1 MTGTTPLSRIN
12 MADLMRKRFQPIQ
25 YVIPGIIPEG
35 LTILAAPPKIGK
47 SWLVLDLAYQLAT
60 GGEALGAVPVDR
72 TRPVLYMALE
82 DTQRRLQD
90 RLRHLDVTE
99 APENLY
105 FQNEVDPGQVLAETR
120 AFMEAHADEA
130 PVVIIDTLGKIAPPA
145 SAGESDY
152 QRDYRVGG
160 GLKAVADCVS
170 GGSVIVVHHTRK
182 AHGDDFLD
190 SVSGTQGLAGSAD
203 SILVLR
209 RERNEDS
216 GSLSVTSRDAVEGE
230 YAVRRAGVRWELVG
244 GELAQAAVALANQ
257 RITAGLGA
265 ISASVIE
272 AVSVHP
278 EGVRAADVA
287 ELLDI
292 SEKDAGTYLLRAY
305 KAKRIARID
314 RGLYAPVGD
323 TPVGNVGSV
332 GTDVS
337 YNPTLPTLLHT
348 PAVSETDPGICP
360 HGVTVGARCSRVGCG
375 GMAVAS

>member
-1 MTGTTPLSRIN
+1 MSGTNRIS
-12 MADLMRKRFQPIQ
+12 MSDLMTRQFAPIQ

-72 TRPVLYMALE
+72 TRPVLYLALE

-90 RLRHLDVTE
+90 RLRHLDVAE
-99 APENLY
+99 APDTLF
-105 FQNEVDPGQVLAETR
+105 FQNEVDPGQVIAETR
-120 AFMEAHADEA
+120 AFMEAHASDA

-182 AHGDDFLD
+182 AQGDDFLD

-209 RERNEDS
+209 RERNENT

-230 YAVRRAGVRWELVG
+230 YAVRRSGVRWELVG
-244 GELAQAAVALANQ
+244 GELTQAAVALANQ

-265 ISASVIE
+265 TSAAVIE
-272 AVSVHP
+272 VVNDHP
-278 EGVRAADVA
+278 EGIRAAAVA
-287 ELLDI
+287 EMLDLT
-292 SEKDAGTYLLRAY
+292 EKNAGTYLLRAY
-305 KAKRIARID
+305 KAGRIGRGD
-314 RGLYAPVGD
+314 RGLYIPAGIPPIGN
-323 TPVGNVGSV
+323 VGNVGS
-332 GTDVS
+332 S
-337 YNPTLPTLLHT
+337 YTPTLPTLLH
-348 PAVSETDPGICP
+348 PSSAWESDPGTCT
-360 HGVTVGARCSRVGCG
+360 HGVTAGARCSRAGCDG
-375 GMAVAS
+375 TAVAS